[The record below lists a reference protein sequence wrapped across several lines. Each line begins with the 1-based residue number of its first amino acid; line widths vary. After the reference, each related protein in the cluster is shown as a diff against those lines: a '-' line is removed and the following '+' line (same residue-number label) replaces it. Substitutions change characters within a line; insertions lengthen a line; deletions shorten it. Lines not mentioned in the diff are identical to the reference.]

1 MNHYDRQILRIA
13 LPAIV
18 TNITVPLLGLVDTA
32 IVGHMGDA
40 AYIGA
45 IAVGSMMFNLIYWLF
60 GFLRM
65 GTSGMTAQA
74 YGREDVEESS
84 SILRQGLI
92 TALLVAT
99 GILVL
104 QGPLREV
111 MLWLMSPTDDVRNLV
126 STYFHIV
133 VWGAPAMLGLYVLT
147 GWFIGRQNKRW
158 PMVISISQNVVN
170 IVLSLLLVYGFGMKI
185 EGVALGTLVAQWS
198 GLLIALAFLRGEREE
213 VRWMMEDGF
222 ATPHSATQR
231 RGKWKEF
238 FRVNGDLFLRTVCLV
253 AVNLTFTALGARQGD
268 TILAV
273 NALLMQ
279 LFLLF
284 SYILDGFAYA
294 GEALGGRYWGA
305 KDDVAFHSV
314 VRRLF
319 LCGGVMTVL
328 FTLTY
333 IIGGRPFLLLL
344 TDEATVVSASEEY
357 VWWAYL
363 IPLCSVA
370 AFIWDGIFIGTTQS
384 RAMLLSAFIATMLFF
399 ATAYLTMPLCGN
411 HGLWLALLAFLAA
424 RGVVQ
429 TLFFQSDKRS
439 MKGKTC

>member
-1 MNHYDRQILRIA
+1 MIYRIYYEGKRKFALPVKNREELLALRNSTENLTHLMAAQEGNQEEKGKLLQLAYNLGYAGGALAGCKSIGSYFFHDVDCYDKEHSEATKELILSKKDEIGLRMLERSVSGGWHLVCQRVPGTTILENQVRIA
-13 LPAIV
+13 TILQ
-18 TNITVPLLGLVDTA
+18 LEMDTSA
-32 IVGHMGDA
+32 KDLQRVV
-40 AYIGA
+40 Y
-45 IAVGSMMFNLIYWLF
+45 S
-60 GFLRM
+60 
-65 GTSGMTAQA
+65 TSGSEEDLVFLDDCLFDEPMTAEECEKEYKLLKVRVMRRQEQVPPGA
-74 YGREDVEESS
+74 KKANKHYKPWEDGRW
-84 SILRQGLI
+84 IRN
-92 TALLVAT
+92 AT
-99 GILVL
+99 LCNA
-104 QGPLREV
+104 E
-111 MLWLMSPTDDVRNLV
+111 
-126 STYFHIV
+126 
-133 VWGAPAMLGLYVLT
+133 
-147 GWFIGRQNKRW
+147 K
-158 PMVISISQNVVN
+158 
-170 IVLSLLLVYGFGMKI
+170 
-185 EGVALGTLVAQWS
+185 
-198 GLLIALAFLRGEREE
+198 
-213 VRWMMEDGF
+213 MEDG
-222 ATPHSATQR
+222 R
-231 RGKWKEF
+231 WKEF